1 LDTVSK
7 TRVIHIN
14 TIIKFLIHNCIPF
27 DTYYYIYEGQSSNL
41 VICVDIVTLTYSII
55 SIGLVLRGEFQRG
68 EFQSRFFNPTISTSN
83 GLGGVPMQI
92 IRETRIQI

>member
-1 LDTVSK
+1 MSK

-14 TIIKFLIHNCIPF
+14 TIGKFLIRNCIPF
-27 DTYYYIYEGQSSNL
+27 ATYYYIYEGKGSNL
-41 VICVDIVTLTYSII
+41 VIYVDIVGLTYSIM

-68 EFQSRFFNPTISTSN
+68 EFQSRFLNLAISTPN